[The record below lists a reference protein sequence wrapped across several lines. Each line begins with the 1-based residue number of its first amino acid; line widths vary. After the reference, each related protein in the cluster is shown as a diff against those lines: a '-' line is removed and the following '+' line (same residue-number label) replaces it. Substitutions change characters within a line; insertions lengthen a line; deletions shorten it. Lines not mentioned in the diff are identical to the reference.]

1 MGDFVDGNRRFLF
14 IPEVLVAKNGFK
26 DEGKKNIVYAVPP
39 KPWSKMTEE
48 EKMEMAGQ
56 LFDAIKAKSKS
67 RSTDG

>member
-1 MGDFVDGNRRFLF
+1 MSDPVDGNRRSLF
-14 IPEVLVAKNGFK
+14 MPEVLVAKNGFK

-56 LFDAIKAKSKS
+56 LFDAIKAKQDKS
-67 RSTDG
+67 D